1 MQIILILKLNR
12 VHSIHSAKHTSF
24 PSFIMYSCIWLI
36 YFKEQASYRG
46 KCLTNIKQKL
56 NKEFLVVFSHTVI
69 YPGKKISLTHTH
81 IHADMH
87 APYDFR
93 LFIGTKTFLVKF
105 PRNIQNGISI
115 HASSLLEFKF
125 FGATK

>member
-1 MQIILILKLNR
+1 
-12 VHSIHSAKHTSF
+12 
-24 PSFIMYSCIWLI
+24 MYSCIWLI
-36 YFKEQASYRG
+36 YFKEKASYGG

-69 YPGKKISLTHTH
+69 YPEKKKNQSHTHTH

-105 PRNIQNGISI
+105 SRNIQNGISI